1 MLNTILFDL
10 DGTLLPFQQ
19 GEFIQTYMKTLVQ
32 FLIPMGY
39 DGAKVK
45 EALWRGTGKMM
56 KNDGQRTNR
65 QVFWESFCQDL
76 GTQAMAL
83 EGILEGF
90 YLGEFDKVRCVLRE
104 QTDRRELILS
114 LRRRGYTV
122 VLATS
127 PVFPEV
133 AVDTRSKWAGLDLR
147 DFDHVTTYE
156 NCRYTKPHP
165 GYYRELLALLGKQPE
180 ECVMIGNNPVD
191 DMYAKDV
198 GIPCRLLM
206 DYLENP
212 TGEDIS
218 SYQQDSYPEL
228 EQWLMSLPKIS
239 K

>member
-1 MLNTILFDL
+1 MLNTIMFDL

-19 GEFIQTYMKTLVQ
+19 QEFIQTYMKNLVK
-32 FLIPMGY
+32 FLVPMGY
-39 DGAKVK
+39 DGEKVRQ
-45 EALWRGTGKMM
+45 ALWRGTGKMM
-56 KNDGQRTNR
+56 KNDGQRLNR
-65 QVFWESFCQDL
+65 QVFWESFCADL
-76 GTQAMAL
+76 GSQAMAL

-90 YLGEFDKVRCVLRE
+90 YLGEFDKVRSVLRE
-104 QTDRRELILS
+104 DTDRRELIRS

-156 NCRYTKPHP
+156 NCRYTKPDLN
-165 GYYRELLALLGKQPE
+165 YYRELLKLLDKKPE

-191 DMYAKDV
+191 DMSAAKL

-218 SYQQDSYPEL
+218 SYHQETYPEL
-228 EQWLMSLPKIS
+228 ERWLMSLPDIS
-239 K
+239 A